1 MKNKILIFAAI
12 GVGALL
18 LLSGKKGSSTT
29 TDEMFTLPDGTRV
42 PVSQLPSLGYVF
54 HEGQWKHQSQLT
66 TPNMPDNVDP
76 NSPQWLNILNTALES
91 GSQLYSMSS
100 ELASAISKS
109 IKSTAVNWLNNSI
122 TVSIKFGFQVYNGV
136 ITPSTNV
143 SKIYSDQ
150 EIKITSAGQQ
160 VKIRLLKAGVLQKEA
175 TIDFTTK
182 KLIGFSAGSVGISG
196 YGNIDT
202 VTSMYGIGSLKK
214 EINSDIMALK
224 YFVYNLDTKKIEEG
238 HYSKWEAEEEAEF
251 GYPNAVVYSLA
262 QLKARGIPDPRQ
274 GWRINGIGIGNPLI
288 YALALEKAKERL
300 NEQKRYGEIG
310 SIYPYNHPKGLTH
323 CQDGT
328 YSDAAKGAC
337 SYHGGAHEIK
347 LRKGMRD
354 YSGKGKYDHYMSY
367 RKAYKNSWAKQN
379 RASKSDRVV
388 TL

>member
-12 GVGALL
+12 GIGALL
-18 LLSGKKGSSTT
+18 LFSGKKGSSES
-29 TDEMFTLPDGTRV
+29 DANNEMFTLPDGRRV

-66 TPNMPDNVDP
+66 TADMPADVDP
-76 NSPQWLNILNTALES
+76 NSPQWLSILNTSLQS

-100 ELASAISKS
+100 ELASALSRS
-109 IKSTAVNWLNNSI
+109 IKSTNVNWINKVVEV
-122 TVSIKFGFQVYNGV
+122 TVKFGFQVYKGV
-136 ITPSTNV
+136 ITPTSNIT
-143 SKIYSDQ
+143 KTYSDQ

-160 VKIRLLKAGVLQKEA
+160 VKIKLLKAGALQKEA
-175 TIDFTTK
+175 TIDFNTK

-202 VTSMYGIGSLKK
+202 VTSMYGIGS
-214 EINSDIMALK
+214 
-224 YFVYNLDTKKIEEG
+224 
-238 HYSKWEAEEEAEF
+238 
-251 GYPNAVVYSLA
+251 
-262 QLKARGIPDPRQ
+262 
-274 GWRINGIGIGNPLI
+274 I
-288 YALALEKAKERL
+288 YR
-300 NEQKRYGEIG
+300 
-310 SIYPYNHPKGLTH
+310 YNHPKGLTH

-354 YSGKGKYDHYMSY
+354 YTGKGNYDHYMSY

-379 RASKSDRVV
+379 RASKSDRIV